1 MQQKAVYKDV
11 LAEVHD
17 FFSERLGQLN
27 AFGIEQERIILDVG
41 IGFAKTAEHN
51 LQLLGALDSF
61 GKWSRPMLLG
71 ASRKSFIG
79 QVTGAAGAED
89 RLPGSLACACWSIE
103 HGANIVRAHDVAAT
117 RQAVRMAEAILARK
131 K

>member
-1 MQQKAVYKDV
+1 MSLDRRFTNPHEHPRY
-11 LAEVHD
+11 
-17 FFSERLGQLN
+17 LGPAHQPLFHGDGLEGLQLPP
-27 AFGIEQERIILDVG
+27 
-41 IGFAKTAEHN
+41 GFAPGRLENRK
-51 LQLLGALDSF
+51 QLLGALDSF

-89 RLPGSLACACWSIE
+89 RLPGSLACACWATE

-117 RQAVRMAEAILARK
+117 RQAVRMAEAILAREK
-131 K
+131 

>member
-1 MQQKAVYKDV
+1 MSLPQAAITFLNDNAAVNGAAAPQAGDD
-11 LAEVHD
+11 L
-17 FFSERLGQLN
+17 FQ
-27 AFGIEQERIILDVG
+27 I
-41 IGFAKTAEHN
+41 
-51 LQLLGALDSF
+51 GALDSF

-89 RLPGSLACACWSIE
+89 RLPGSLACACWAIE